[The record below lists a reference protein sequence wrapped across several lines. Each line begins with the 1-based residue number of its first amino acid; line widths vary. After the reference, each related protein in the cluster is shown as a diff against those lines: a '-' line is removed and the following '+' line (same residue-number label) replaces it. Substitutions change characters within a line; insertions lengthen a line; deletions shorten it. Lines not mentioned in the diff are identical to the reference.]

1 MYLIE
6 VPNSHVIVFIRRTL
20 FMGTVTNIPL
30 FNFSYGEAV
39 DYRDYDVLV
48 LMKDHLD
55 TPRSAYN
62 REIKLA
68 YRNFQDALILEF
80 DDVNTPNPDAGVK
93 APTLQ
98 DVKKISDFLNAHI
111 DNNILAV
118 CTAGR
123 SRSGFVSFLADI
135 KRGELEDWR
144 YDPSLGYFN
153 KVRHAT
159 PNALE
164 IRYAVELGT
173 IDQAVLDAI
182 PHESFGQNNAN

>member
-1 MYLIE
+1 
-6 VPNSHVIVFIRRTL
+6 
-20 FMGTVTNIPL
+20 MGKVTNIPL
-30 FNFSYGEAV
+30 FNFSYGESV

-80 DDVNTPNPDAGVK
+80 DDVSTPNPAAGEQ

-98 DVKKISDFLNAHI
+98 DVQKISDFLDAHL
-111 DNNILAV
+111 NQNILAV

-123 SRSGFVSFLADI
+123 SRSGFVSFLGDI
-135 KRGELEDWR
+135 KQGNVTDWR
-144 YDPSLGYFN
+144 YDPSLGFFS
-153 KVRHAT
+153 KAKHAT

-164 IRYAVELGT
+164 IRYAVELGA

-182 PHESFGQNNAN
+182 PHEAFGQSNAD

>member
-1 MYLIE
+1 
-6 VPNSHVIVFIRRTL
+6 
-20 FMGTVTNIPL
+20 MGKVNNVPL
-30 FNFSYGEAV
+30 FNFSYGESV

-48 LMKDHLD
+48 LMKGHLD

-68 YRNFQDALILEF
+68 YRHFSDALILEF
-80 DDVNTPNPDAGVK
+80 DDVSTPNPAAGEQ
-93 APTLQ
+93 APTVA
-98 DVKKISDFLNAHI
+98 DVQKISDFLDAHLHQ
-111 DNNILAV
+111 NILAV

-135 KRGELEDWR
+135 KRGELENWR

-164 IRYAVELGT
+164 IQYAVKLGAINQDT
-173 IDQAVLDAI
+173 LDAI
-182 PHESFGQNNAN
+182 PRESFGQSK